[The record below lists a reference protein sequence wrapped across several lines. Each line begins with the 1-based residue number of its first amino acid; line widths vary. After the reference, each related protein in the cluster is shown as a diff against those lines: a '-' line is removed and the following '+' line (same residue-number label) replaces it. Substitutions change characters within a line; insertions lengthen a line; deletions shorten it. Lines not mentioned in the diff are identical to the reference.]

1 MNVYLHD
8 KNDLKKNIIKYII
21 CLLSLYLY
29 GFYKMEYFFILK
41 IMLVFLEMFKIVYL
55 LILSICAYFL
65 TNKILKK
72 KSLNWI

>member
-29 GFYKMEYFFILK
+29 GFYKNGILLYSK
-41 IMLVFLEMFKIVYL
+41 DYVSFLEMFKSTPI
-55 LILSICAYFL
+55 IHNETI
-65 TNKILKK
+65 NEEPP
-72 KSLNWI
+72 